1 MLMRAHIGL
10 MAVVSVIA
18 ALTISPVSALGASP
32 TALWHMDETSGS
44 VARDS
49 SGNGYD
55 GSMQS
60 IKRGVPGVSGTGFE
74 FNGTSSRIVV
84 KDAPGLRAGDKDLV
98 VTVNVSFTKK
108 PSGDY
113 DLIRKGLSSSS
124 GGDWKIEIMPT
135 SVGSQAYCYW
145 KGSAG
150 SKSKTAGPDL
160 ADGRYH
166 KLTCEKHA
174 TTVALV
180 VDGHRYSS
188 TKTVGRI
195 DNTAPLS
202 IGAKAGSGGDWYKG
216 RMDEVSVTIG

>member
-1 MLMRAHIGL
+1 MRAHVGLTSIGL
-10 MAVVSVIA
+10 VVA
-18 ALTISPVSALGASP
+18 ALLVSAGSALGASP
-32 TALWHMDETSGS
+32 SAIWHMDETSGS
-44 VARDS
+44 VAKDAT
-49 SGNGYD
+49 GNGYD
-55 GSMQS
+55 GAMQN
-60 IKRGVPGVSGTGFE
+60 IKRGVPGVSRTGFE
-74 FNGTSSRIVV
+74 FNGTSSRILV

-98 VTVNVSFTKK
+98 VTVYVSFTNK
-108 PSGDY
+108 PNGDY
-113 DLIRKGLSSSS
+113 DLIRKGLSSST

-145 KGSAG
+145 KGSIA

-166 KLTCEKHA
+166 KITCEKHA

-180 VDGHRYSS
+180 VDGTRYSS
-188 TKTVGRI
+188 TKTIGRI
-195 DNTAPLS
+195 DNTAQLS

>member
-1 MLMRAHIGL
+1 MRAHIGVTTIVL
-10 MAVVSVIA
+10 VVA
-18 ALTISPVSALGASP
+18 ALVGSTVTALGASP
-32 TALWHMDETSGS
+32 TAFWHMDETSGS
-44 VARDS
+44 VARDGT
-49 SGNGYD
+49 GNGYD
-55 GSMQS
+55 GAMSN
-60 IKRGVPGVSGTGFE
+60 IKRGVPGVNGSGFE
-74 FNGTSSRIVV
+74 FNGTSSRIIV
-84 KDAPGLRAGDKDLV
+84 KDAPGLRAGDKDFV
-98 VTVNVSFTKK
+98 VTVYVSFTKR
-108 PSGDY
+108 PNGDY
-113 DLIRKGLSSSS
+113 DLVRKGLSSSS

-145 KGSAG
+145 KGSIA

-166 KLTCEKHA
+166 KITCEKHA
-174 TTVALV
+174 TTVALI

-188 TKTVGRI
+188 TKTIGRI